1 MKHLI
6 AITAAA
12 LSLVACGDYAPD
24 SDVQISCEGEHAAE
38 LCTHAS
44 NAAAELRGALDYLL
58 IVRDPE
64 VTGVTWRSAEQWRI
78 VSRPVGTRITSQL
91 GPDSV
96 MGCALGQQLGT
107 TSYRDSTIYVA
118 ECVWTEKGWDVG
130 NVLRHELGHALG
142 VTGHPAGGLLM
153 GDDLEQHTGPL
164 SYNDTDVAAIAAAQR
179 PQSNTAIDAVVI
191 D

>member
-6 AITAAA
+6 TSAA
-12 LSLVACGDYAPD
+12 LLLVACGDYAPD
-24 SDVQISCEGEHAAE
+24 SDVQISCEGAHAAE
-38 LCTHAS
+38 LCAHAS
-44 NAAAELRGALDYLL
+44 NAAVELEGALDYLL
-58 IVRDPE
+58 LVRDPE
-64 VTGVTWRSAEQWRI
+64 VTGVTWRAADQWRI

-96 MGCALGQQLGT
+96 MGCALGQQLGA
-107 TSYRDSTIYVA
+107 TSYRDSIIYVA
-118 ECVWTEKGWDVG
+118 ECVWTERGWDVG

-153 GDDLEQHTGPL
+153 SAELEQGTGPL
-164 SYNDTDVAAIAAAQR
+164 SYNDADVAAIAGAQR
-179 PQSNTAIDAVVI
+179 AQSNTAIDAVLI